1 MLFKI
6 ALKNLLGARLRT
18 FLNVLVTA
26 FSFFL
31 ILFVSGMYNGMLEH
45 AKQVTMDT
53 EIAGGAYWHPEYDP
67 LDPMTFEDAHSV
79 LPGDL
84 QSLVDQKKAFPVLV
98 SQASIYPGG
107 RIMPVIMKGIP
118 PGQNIVNMPTDA
130 LAGRDDIAIPVLIG
144 KGMARDAKLEV
155 GDAFTIRWLD
165 ADLTYDAD
173 EGTVVNIM
181 DTENFKLDMGH
192 IWIPLEK
199 AQTMLAMEG
208 KATYVT
214 YEKELQPVNNL
225 LFYGDEQIS
234 GSDSTNFGNWTA
246 YGISGGNVSV
256 ASQKFQVVTETD
268 EANEGASLAIKYIG
282 GTDAITAG
290 RTYRV
295 AAKLANTGG
304 AITPAIKFSLG
315 GTHVSVKATDSS
327 EPQNGTINTTEQE
340 YYADITT
347 INNTG
352 ALIFFNPS
360 SASSTTFT
368 LDDISIKEKGVW
380 IPRDINYLVQDMEAI
395 IAADK
400 PGAQIMYMI
409 LLALAAMGIF
419 NAQVLSIFR
428 RGREIGTLMAIGM
441 TRPRV
446 VGLFTL
452 EGGLNAVL
460 AAVATLIFFGPVLWY
475 FGVYGIPM
483 PIDYTEMGMI
493 MARRLIPI
501 YTIGLVVSTTI
512 LVSIIVLI
520 VSYIPSRRI
529 ARMKPTDALRGK
541 AVA

>member
-31 ILFVSGMYNGMLEH
+31 ILFVSAMYDGMLQH

-67 LDPMTFEDAHSV
+67 LDPMTFEDAHSA
-79 LPGDL
+79 LPEDI

-107 RIMPVIMKGIP
+107 RIMPAIMKGIP

-130 LAGRDDIAIPVLIG
+130 LAGHDDIAIPVLIG
-144 KGMARDAKLEV
+144 KGMASDTKLEV
-155 GDAFTIRWLD
+155 GDTFTIRWLD
-165 ADLTYDAD
+165 ADRTYDAD
-173 EGTVVNIM
+173 EGTVVHIM

-192 IWIPLEK
+192 IWIPLNK
-199 AQTMLAMEG
+199 AQTMLAMEEEEE
-208 KATYVT
+208 ATYVT
-214 YEKELQPVNNL
+214 YEKGVPPVQDK
-225 LFYGDEQIS
+225 GDWIS
-234 GSDSTNFGNWTA
+234 
-246 YGISGGNVSV
+246 
-256 ASQKFQVVTETD
+256 
-268 EANEGASLAIKYIG
+268 
-282 GTDAITAG
+282 
-290 RTYRV
+290 
-295 AAKLANTGG
+295 
-304 AITPAIKFSLG
+304 
-315 GTHVSVKATDSS
+315 
-327 EPQNGTINTTEQE
+327 
-340 YYADITT
+340 
-347 INNTG
+347 
-352 ALIFFNPS
+352 
-360 SASSTTFT
+360 
-368 LDDISIKEKGVW
+368 
-380 IPRDINYLVQDMEAI
+380 RDINYLVQDMEAI
-395 IAADK
+395 IEADK
-400 PGAQIMYMI
+400 PGAQVMYII

-428 RGREIGTLMAIGM
+428 RGKEIGTLMALGM
-441 TRPRV
+441 TRSRV
-446 VGLFTL
+446 VKLFTL

-460 AAVATLIFFGPVLWY
+460 AAVGTLIFFGPILWY

-493 MARRLIPI
+493 MARRLVPV
-501 YTIGLVVSTTI
+501 YTMGLVVSTTI

-520 VSYIPSRRI
+520 VSYLPSRRI